1 MIPLKITAIL
11 SGPVADYLPMLDGLL
26 IEIASHCEGR
36 QPPRRD
42 ERVTNRHRP
51 NRCNPAPDPMDVPEI
66 PLKRTV
72 IGNWPVYHVSSP
84 VYFSPTNRVDY
95 FGKRIG
101 TERAGLLHLDHR
113 KVVTTSNTWTKSYRL
128 PVRVINTN
136 HVVWFAC
143 GDREALQSALAS
155 VTHLGRKPSHGWGVA
170 RSWNVEEIE
179 QDYAWFA
186 PDETGRNVLM
196 RPLPLCPDLPQDL
209 DGWKLDYGA
218 VCPPYWHRDRY
229 CERVEPC

>member
-1 MIPLKITAIL
+1 MIPLKITAAL

-26 IEIASHCEGR
+26 IEITSHREGR

-51 NRCNPAPDPMDVPEI
+51 NRCNPAPDPLDVPEI

-72 IGNWPVYHVSSP
+72 IGDWPVYHVSSP
-84 VYFSPTNRVDY
+84 IYVSSTNRVDY

-101 TERAGLLHLDHR
+101 TERAGLLRPDHR

-128 PVRVINTN
+128 PIKAIDTN
-136 HVVWFAC
+136 QVVWYAC
-143 GDREALQSALAS
+143 GDANEVRKILSS
-155 VTHLGRKPSHGWGVA
+155 VTHLGRKTSHGWGMVG
-170 RSWNVEEIE
+170 SWTVEKTE
-179 QDYAWFA
+179 QDLSWFA
-186 PDETGRNVLM
+186 TDEESRSVLM
-196 RPLPLCPDLPQDL
+196 RPLPLCPELPVDL